1 MRDYIQSLIIKYVN
15 HAITIDEL
23 DILIEALENPLH
35 SEDFYHY
42 VIINYATELHMSSYN
57 IENAKKELLS
67 KIKEDKKAIKQKRIR
82 GILSKIAASIL
93 LILGVVYMF
102 NTQLF
107 KNTITD
113 NENITTIE
121 GSENAITLEL
131 DNGDVKIITEKGEET
146 ILNKDGIIIS
156 KRKGTELLYERDVLA
171 ISLSYNTLT
180 IPYGKKFQLTLS
192 DGTQVHLNAGS
203 SLKYPTSFIEGMK
216 REVYLQGEAYFDVT
230 ADKNHP
236 FIVHTGEVYTNVLGT
251 SFNVSYYPEDIH
263 ISMVLVEGAIVLEN
277 AQNKSIITTI
287 HPGEKA
293 AWDKT
298 RKNVS
303 VSDVD
308 TKLYTEWR
316 HGHLRFKSTPFRN
329 IKRMLERNFN
339 IKIENQYSILDN
351 QIYTASF
358 FSDESI
364 EDILGFF
371 KEDTN
376 FNFIRK
382 DDVILITPPK

>member
-23 DILIEALENPLH
+23 DILVDALDDPLY

-42 VIINYATELHMSSYN
+42 VIINYAADLHMSSYN
-57 IENAKKELLS
+57 IENAKKELLN
-67 KIKEDKKAIKQKRIR
+67 KIKKDKKAIKQKRIR
-82 GILSKIAASIL
+82 GILGKIAASVL
-93 LILGVVYMF
+93 LILGVVYMYNMQF
-102 NTQLF
+102 FKYGATDT
-107 KNTITD
+107 KNTI
-113 NENITTIE
+113 ITG
-121 GSENAITLEL
+121 GSENVITLQL
-131 DNGDVKIITEKGEET
+131 DNGDVKIITEEGEET
-146 ILNKDGIIIS
+146 ILTNDGAIIS
-156 KRKGTELLYERDVLA
+156 KRNGAELLYERDVLTT
-171 ISLSYNTLT
+171 SLSYNTLT

-236 FIVHTGEVYTNVLGT
+236 FIVSTGEVDTRVLGT

-263 ISMVLVEGAIVLEN
+263 ISMVLVEGAIVLED
-277 AQNKSIITTI
+277 AKNKSIITSI
-287 HPGEKA
+287 LPGEKA

-316 HGHLRFKSTPFRN
+316 HGNLRFKSAPFRN

-339 IKIENQYSILDN
+339 VKIENQYSILDN

-371 KEDTN
+371 QEDTN